1 MPAWASIYSQADT
14 IIEPAKLKELS
25 ATANIDVISH
35 PDVGTVKQ
43 FDMNWGA
50 YCVNINVMHPD
61 FIPEHIDGFLGWLAV
76 VKEARGPFE
85 DGGERTWASL
95 LDWVSA
101 IRQVLGMV
109 IETALDSDGRLKG
122 LVRDI
127 AAFYDGI
134 IFADDAIY
142 LSTGQLIIGPHGA
155 EDYI

>member
-1 MPAWASIYSQADT
+1 MPAWASIYSQVDT

-25 ATANIDVISH
+25 ANANIDVISH

-50 YCVNINVMHPD
+50 YSVNINVMHPD
-61 FIPEHIDGFLGWLAV
+61 FIPEHIHGFLGWLAI

-85 DGGERTWASL
+85 EGGERAWTSL
-95 LDWVSA
+95 LAWVGA
-101 IRQVLGMV
+101 IRQVLAMV
-109 IETALDSDGRLKG
+109 IEPALDADGHLKG

-127 AAFYDGI
+127 AGFYDGI

-142 LSTGQLIIGPHGA
+142 LSTGELIIGPDGA
-155 EDYI
+155 QDYT